1 VIIGITGGIASGK
14 STVTKI
20 FVDLGA
26 HLIDWDVL
34 GHEVMEPQKEA
45 WKGIVE
51 YFGREVLNEDQS
63 INREVL
69 GRLVFNEPEKLEKLN
84 QIVHPEIFKEDE
96 RLVKKITGEYPNDV
110 IVKEIPL
117 LSPEHKKKFIDKVIV
132 VYASEENQVKRLAE
146 RGFSEEEA
154 KKRIHAQVSIEEK
167 IKIADFVIYNDGS
180 IEDTTKQ
187 AREVYNRIVSEI
199 DYV

>member
-1 VIIGITGGIASGK
+1 MVIIGITGGIASGK
-14 STVTKI
+14 SMVTKI

-96 RLVKKITGEYPNDV
+96 RLVKKIRVN
-110 IVKEIPL
+110 ILMI
-117 LSPEHKKKFIDKVIV
+117 
-132 VYASEENQVKRLAE
+132 
-146 RGFSEEEA
+146 
-154 KKRIHAQVSIEEK
+154 
-167 IKIADFVIYNDGS
+167 
-180 IEDTTKQ
+180 
-187 AREVYNRIVSEI
+187 
-199 DYV
+199 